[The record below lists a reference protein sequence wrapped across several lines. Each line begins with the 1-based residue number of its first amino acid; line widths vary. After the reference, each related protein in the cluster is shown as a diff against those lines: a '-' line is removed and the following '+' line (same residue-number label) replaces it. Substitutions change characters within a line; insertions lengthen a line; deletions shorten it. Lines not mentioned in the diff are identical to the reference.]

1 MRMPAMKPA
10 DKTTFPPLPG
20 LSDLTAGD
28 VEADA
33 GARKVHAAEAA
44 KAWRWI
50 HLRLRPEMSDD
61 EVGALV
67 LSVLREKQPALEAE
81 AGVVERLTAAA
92 LRQRYGVSPALVKP
106 APKLGAVRRAL
117 SAVARI
123 PARQIGLAA
132 LAFLA
137 LMLVIDPV
145 MTAFVFGVMAPF
157 AVMFAILRAFRSGG
171 SGGGCS
177 GGSCGV

>member
-1 MRMPAMKPA
+1 MKPA
-10 DKTTFPPLPG
+10 DTTAVPSPPYLI
-20 LSDLTAGD
+20 AGD

-33 GARKVHAAEAA
+33 GARKAHAAEAA

-50 HLRLRPEMSDD
+50 HLRLRPEMSDE

-92 LRQRYGVSPALVKP
+92 LRQRHAASPALVKKP
-106 APKLGAVRRAL
+106 SQPKPGAVHRAL
-117 SAVARI
+117 FAVARI
-123 PARQIGLAA
+123 PARRIGFVA

-137 LMLVIDPV
+137 LMLIIDPV

>member
-10 DKTTFPPLPG
+10 DTTTFPPLPG
-20 LSDLTAGD
+20 PPLPDLTVED

-50 HLRLRPEMSDD
+50 HLRLRPQMSDD

-92 LRQRYGVSPALVKP
+92 LRQRHAASPTLVKP
-106 APKLGAVRRAL
+106 APELGAVRRAL

-123 PARQIGLAA
+123 PARRI
-132 LAFLA
+132 
-137 LMLVIDPV
+137 
-145 MTAFVFGVMAPF
+145 
-157 AVMFAILRAFRSGG
+157 
-171 SGGGCS
+171 
-177 GGSCGV
+177 

>member
-1 MRMPAMKPA
+1 
-10 DKTTFPPLPG
+10 
-20 LSDLTAGD
+20 
-28 VEADA
+28 
-33 GARKVHAAEAA
+33 
-44 KAWRWI
+44 
-50 HLRLRPEMSDD
+50 MSDD

-81 AGVVERLTAAA
+81 AGMVERLTAAA
-92 LRQRYGVSPALVKP
+92 LRQRHAASPALVKPP

-117 SAVARI
+117 AAVARI

-137 LMLVIDPV
+137 LMLIIDPV

-177 GGSCGV
+177 GGSCGVRPGREPG

>member
-1 MRMPAMKPA
+1 MKPA
-10 DKTTFPPLPG
+10 DTTTVPPLRY
-20 LSDLTAGD
+20 LTVED

-33 GARKVHAAEAA
+33 EARKAHAAEAA

-67 LSVLREKQPALEAE
+67 LSVLRQKQPALEAE

-92 LRQRYGVSPALVKP
+92 LRQRHAAAPALVKP
-106 APKLGAVRRAL
+106 PAPKPGVVHRAL

-123 PARQIGLAA
+123 PARQIGFAA

-137 LMLVIDPV
+137 LMLIIDPA

>member
-1 MRMPAMKPA
+1 MKPA
-10 DKTTFPPLPG
+10 DTTTVPPLPY
-20 LSDLTAGD
+20 LTVED

-92 LRQRYGVSPALVKP
+92 LRQRQAASPALVKASP
-106 APKLGAVRRAL
+106 PKPGAVRRAL

-123 PARQIGLAA
+123 PARQIGFAA

-137 LMLVIDPV
+137 LMLIIDPV
-145 MTAFVFGVMAPF
+145 MTAFVFGVIAPF